1 MDDPADHR
9 RFGLSKSRGK
19 QARAGGTAET
29 LIITMAIVA
38 APDHCQDIKNIF
50 DLDYLQQVPKRG
62 VIHVG
67 ADIGQE
73 VPLYFE
79 YGFRKVMLIEA
90 NPEKYDVLRKKFD
103 RHSNVT
109 LFNYAALDKEGVVDF
124 HIHTSRT
131 GSTEPASVLPMKRFK
146 EIVKTLH
153 TARTIK
159 VPAIT
164 LDGLFGR
171 HSIAADDYNFIN
183 IDIQGAES
191 LALAGA
197 TKVIAAMDAIICEV
211 NVVELYENGALEAD
225 IIALLSRYGF
235 ERRHAVYHTLYD
247 ESSTF
252 PAWGEC
258 LFVKRRAAVQ
268 GAT

>member
-1 MDDPADHR
+1 
-9 RFGLSKSRGK
+9 
-19 QARAGGTAET
+19 
-29 LIITMAIVA
+29 MAIVA
-38 APDHCQDIKNIF
+38 ASEHCQDLKNIF
-50 DLDYLQQVPKRG
+50 DLDYLQQVPRRG
-62 VIHVG
+62 IIHVG

-79 YGFRKVMLIEA
+79 YGFKKVMLIEA

-109 LFNYAALDKEGVVDF
+109 LFNYAACDKEIIVDF

-131 GSTEPASVLPMKRFK
+131 GSTEPASILPMKRFK

-153 TARTIK
+153 TPRTIK

-164 LDGLFGR
+164 LDALFGR
-171 HSIAADDYNFIN
+171 HGIAAEDYNFIN

-197 TKVIAAMDAIICEV
+197 TKVISAMDAIICEV

-225 IIALLSRYGF
+225 IIALLSRHGF

-247 ESSTF
+247 EISTF

-258 LFVKRRAAVQ
+258 LFVKRRAAMQ
-268 GAT
+268 DATQSCSSAAMPKPASP